1 MNWTTVLTWWT
12 TQPGSNRTL
21 VSNPPLSQFDHYVND
36 PLLDRT
42 TMGDPRL
49 NWAVTFRSTH
59 HVQVATTKS
68 LMNRSLSLSLSLS
81 LSRSCDFDSFVLI
94 FVSFCIY
101 ILRFSIIVFVWILEE
116 REKLDK
122 NVFFRA
128 FSRTQQNTIKYF
140 PNHFLECNQTTEY
153 FTLRKYFT

>member
-1 MNWTTVLTWWT
+1 MTH
-12 TQPGSNRTL
+12 PRANRTT
-21 VSNPPLSQFDHYVND
+21 VSNPLLSRFDHYVND
-36 PLLDRT
+36 PLLDLT
-42 TMGDPRL
+42 TVGDPRL
-49 NWAVTFRSTH
+49 DQAVTLRLTH
-59 HVQVATTKS
+59 RVHVATTATTAK
-68 LMNRSLSLSLSLS
+68 LPMNQYLSLSLSLS
-81 LSRSCDFDSFVLI
+81 LSCDFDSFVLI

-116 REKLDK
+116 CEKLDK